1 MSSIS
6 PRFGVNCRRSDKM
19 YGQRIRELR
28 IEKGLTQ
35 TQLAEQLGLTQK
47 SVSKYELEQLDL
59 STELVVKIS
68 RFFEV
73 SADYLLGMSDDY

>member
-1 MSSIS
+1 
-6 PRFGVNCRRSDKM
+6 M

-68 RFFEV
+68 RFFDV

>member
-1 MSSIS
+1 
-6 PRFGVNCRRSDKM
+6 M

-59 STELVVKIS
+59 STELVIKIS
-68 RFFEV
+68 RFFDV

>member
-1 MSSIS
+1 
-6 PRFGVNCRRSDKM
+6 M

-35 TQLAEQLGLTQK
+35 TQLAEHLGLTQK

>member
-1 MSSIS
+1 
-6 PRFGVNCRRSDKM
+6 M
-19 YGQRIRELR
+19 YGQRISELR

-59 STELVVKIS
+59 STELVIKIS

>member
-1 MSSIS
+1 
-6 PRFGVNCRRSDKM
+6 M

-59 STELVVKIS
+59 STELVIKIS

>member
-1 MSSIS
+1 
-6 PRFGVNCRRSDKM
+6 M

-68 RFFEV
+68 RFFDV
-73 SADYLLGMSDDY
+73 SSDYLLGMSDDY

>member
-1 MSSIS
+1 
-6 PRFGVNCRRSDKM
+6 M

>member
-1 MSSIS
+1 
-6 PRFGVNCRRSDKM
+6 M

-35 TQLAEQLGLTQK
+35 TQLAEKLGLTQK

-59 STELVVKIS
+59 STELVVRIS
-68 RFFEV
+68 RFFDV